1 MRPATAKVEEAPL
14 KCWSECERL
23 KQTWE
28 PAHKPGATAFK
39 TSANQPHRAVPD
51 AQPLYAAAADAL
63 AEAVSENREGVSA
76 WLRELLLGED
86 TPPGA
91 ARSVIRCL
99 RWSVD
104 AAVVPRVARCRD
116 WVLAQQQR
124 GELTLTQAV
133 DAVEA
138 QVGRVDATGSKR
150 ASAAA
155 HALQRAYCLLAE
167 ASVENLRRSCKT

>member
-1 MRPATAKVEEAPL
+1 M
-14 KCWSECERL
+14 
-23 KQTWE
+23 
-28 PAHKPGATAFK
+28 
-39 TSANQPHRAVPD
+39 
-51 AQPLYAAAADAL
+51 
-63 AEAVSENREGVSA
+63 
-76 WLRELLLGED
+76 
-86 TPPGA
+86 
-91 ARSVIRCL
+91 
-99 RWSVD
+99 D

-167 ASVENLRRSCKT
+167 ASVENPPKVLQDLSEPDASSMEEKNDLGLGLTSAVLH